1 MYEIDMTVLS
11 NQPIARD
18 IYRMVIQCDDP
29 CFFAAFQGGQFVQ
42 LRIPQAG
49 ELLLRRPFAV
59 ETVHPGERTFT
70 IVYQLAGKGTRALVA
85 AQAGSPISIVGPLGS
100 PFHIANAQE
109 IWLLGG
115 GVGVAPLHSV
125 AQAHPDRRYRSYVGF
140 SNEAF
145 IFDLSLLAAYG
156 ELVICTDDGSAGY
169 DGYAVSAAMEALD
182 RGERPDLILACGTG
196 QMLAAL
202 GAAMEA
208 RGYPAPCLISMESR
222 MGCGTGVCLTCNC
235 KRKTADG
242 GWQYQRSCVEGPVFP
257 LEEVLFD
264 EIR

>member
-1 MYEIDMTVLS
+1 MYELSMTVLS

-18 IYRMVIQCDDP
+18 IYRMAIHCNDP
-29 CFFAAFQGGQFVQ
+29 RFFEAFQGGQFIQ
-42 LRIPQAG
+42 LRVPQAG
-49 ELLLRRPFAV
+49 DLLLRRPFAV
-59 ETVHPGERTFT
+59 ETVSPHNQSFT
-70 IVYQLAGKGTRALVA
+70 IAYQLAGKGTRALVV
-85 AQAGSPISIVGPLGS
+85 AQPGMPISIVGPLGS
-100 PFHIANAQE
+100 PFDVAAAQD

-115 GVGVAPLHSV
+115 GVGIAPLHSV

-140 SNEAF
+140 TNKDFA
-145 IFDLSLLAAYG
+145 FDLSPLAAYG
-156 ELVICTDDGSAGY
+156 ELVLCTDDGSAGY

-202 GAAMEA
+202 GVAMA
-208 RGYPAPCLISMESR
+208 QRNYPVPCLISMESR

-235 KRKTADG
+235 KTKKVDG
-242 GWQYQRSCVEGPVFP
+242 GWQYLRSCVEGPVFP

-264 EIR
+264 EIH